1 MQRRKRYENSEKHKQ
16 MCGSERGIVLFVCL
30 AFFIA
35 VLKLP
40 RWVTTYYYSS
50 NVEDVIH
57 VAMINEPVNAAT
69 TITNK
74 QTKLA

>member
-1 MQRRKRYENSEKHKQ
+1 V
-16 MCGSERGIVLFVCL
+16 GLFCL